1 MICGDTAADT
11 AVPVAGRSSRALA
24 EPAASRFATMAAG
37 LTELSVATF
46 RAGVGW
52 DADDGGNDLV
62 SFG

>member
-1 MICGDTAADT
+1 
-11 AVPVAGRSSRALA
+11 
-24 EPAASRFATMAAG
+24 MAAG
-37 LTELSVATF
+37 LTVLSVATF